1 MLSKILLFCLDKKMT
16 GQANAKWTILHGLN
30 YLMKHIAIVGFVFL
44 KHWQGG
50 GHCFLPTVYRFDVA
64 KLLVHLTGLN

>member
-1 MLSKILLFCLDKKMT
+1 M
-16 GQANAKWTILHGLN
+16 N
-30 YLMKHIAIVGFVFL
+30 YLMKHIAIIGFVFL

-50 GHCFLPTVYRFDVA
+50 GHCFLPTVYCFDIA